1 VSATIESPALTD
13 LTEAEENYF
22 AEGGEL

>member
-13 LTEAEENYF
+13 LTEAEEKYF